1 MRRWLRLVV
10 LLAVVAA
17 ASAWASGWQRDTW
30 GARLGT
36 FGWGLVV
43 LGLGFVSQRRSALS
57 GSSIVVRPTAWAAA
71 QDPAVRRRGASVW
84 LTIFVVA
91 AAWDVLGLLTP
102 ADQHHLTLSAMALAY
117 QPLHALLFAYWLA
130 AGFLLTRAPLRR

>member
-1 MRRWLRLVV
+1 MPRWLRLVV

-36 FGWGLVV
+36 YGWALIV

-57 GSSIVVRPTAWAAA
+57 GSLVVARPTAWAAA
-71 QDPAVRRRGASVW
+71 DSAVRRRGTALW

-91 AAWDVLGLLTP
+91 VGWDVLGLLTP
-102 ADQHHLTLSAMALAY
+102 ADQHHLTLSAMELAY
-117 QPLHALLFAYWLA
+117 QPLHALCSPTGWLP
-130 AGFLLTRAPLRR
+130 GSC